1 MYIQD
6 SVILTLK
13 LSAHSAEYARA
24 LRVIGQDLA
33 DLFPERVEIETVGD
47 RFVVSGEGRDKAQRM
62 VASGGRSVPGLKKL
76 LRRNSAADAV
86 DTSLSIIHFTR
97 SYTAEDINLLEKRG
111 IFHRKTGGD
120 GKPDLYSLSER
131 LRMIGRI
138 VDANG
143 GRLTKLF
150 KDGNTIVFHYED
162 KDDETHRAEF
172 SNLTLYKLQQ
182 QYYSQRFTMGVED
195 PWELAL

>member
-1 MYIQD
+1 M
-6 SVILTLK
+6 LTLK
-13 LSAHSAEYARA
+13 LSAHSEEYARA
-24 LRVIGQDLA
+24 LRVIGQELA
-33 DLFPERVEIETVGD
+33 DLFPERVEIEIVGS
-47 RFVVSGEGRDKAQRM
+47 RFVVSGERRDKSQRT
-62 VASGGRSVPGLKKL
+62 VRNGAVTVPGLKKL

-97 SYTAEDINLLEKRG
+97 SYTAEDINLLEEG
-111 IFHRKTGGD
+111 GTFHRKTGGD

-143 GRLTKLF
+143 GRLTKLL

-172 SNLTLYKLQQ
+172 SNLTLYKLQL
-182 QYYSQRFTMGVED
+182 QYYSQRFVPEVKD
-195 PWELAL
+195 PWGSAI

>member
-1 MYIQD
+1 M
-6 SVILTLK
+6 
-13 LSAHSAEYARA
+13 
-24 LRVIGQDLA
+24 
-33 DLFPERVEIETVGD
+33 
-47 RFVVSGEGRDKAQRM
+47 GRT
-62 VASGGRSVPGLKKL
+62 GGGSVPGVKKL

-97 SYTAEDINLLEKRG
+97 SYTAEDINLLEERG
-111 IFHRKTGGD
+111 TFHRKISGD
-120 GKPDLYSLSER
+120 CKPDLYSLSER

-150 KDGNTIVFHYED
+150 KDGNTIVFHYQD
-162 KDDETHRAEF
+162 KDGESHRAEF

-182 QYYSQRFTMGVED
+182 QCYSQRFTPGVKD
-195 PWELAL
+195 PWGSST

>member
-1 MYIQD
+1 M
-6 SVILTLK
+6 K
-13 LSAHSAEYARA
+13 LSAQSEEYARA

-33 DLFPERVEIETVGD
+33 DLFPERVEIETAGD
-47 RFVVSGEGRDKAQRM
+47 SFLVCGKGRGKSQRM
-62 VASGGRSVPGLKKL
+62 VRNGGVTVLGLKKL

-97 SYTAEDINLLEKRG
+97 SYTAEDINLLEERG
-111 IFHRKTGGD
+111 TFHRKTSGD
-120 GKPDLYSLSER
+120 CKPDLYSLSER

-150 KDGNTIVFHYED
+150 KDGNTIVFHYQD
-162 KDDETHRAEF
+162 KDGESHRAEF

-182 QYYSQRFTMGVED
+182 QYYSQRFTPGVKD
-195 PWELAL
+195 PWGSST

>member
-1 MYIQD
+1 MERSSD
-6 SVILTLK
+6 ANVK
-13 LSAHSAEYARA
+13 LSAQSEEYARA

-33 DLFPERVEIETVGD
+33 DLFPERVEIETAGD
-47 RFVVSGEGRDKAQRM
+47 RFLVCGKGRGKSQRM
-62 VASGGRSVPGLKKL
+62 VRSSGVTVLGLKKL

-97 SYTAEDINLLEKRG
+97 SYTAEDINLLEERG
-111 IFHRKTGGD
+111 TFHRKISGD
-120 GKPDLYSLSER
+120 CKPDLYSLSER

-150 KDGNTIVFHYED
+150 KDGNTIVFHCQD
-162 KDDETHRAEF
+162 KDGEGHRAEF

-182 QYYSQRFTMGVED
+182 QCYSQRFTPGVKD
-195 PWELAL
+195 PWGSST

>member
-1 MYIQD
+1 MERSSD
-6 SVILTLK
+6 ANVK
-13 LSAHSAEYARA
+13 LSGQSEEYAHA

-33 DLFPERVEIETVGD
+33 DLFPVRIEIEAARD
-47 RFVVSGEGRDKAQRM
+47 RFFVSGEGHGKSQRI
-62 VASGGRSVPGLKKL
+62 VRNGAVTVPGLKNL

-86 DTSLSIIHFTR
+86 DTSLSMIHFTR
-97 SYTAEDINLLEKRG
+97 MYTAEDINLLEEG
-111 IFHRKTGGD
+111 GTFHRKTGG

-131 LRMIGRI
+131 LRMIGII

-150 KDGNTIVFHYED
+150 KDGNTIVFHYQN
-162 KDDETHRAEF
+162 KDGETHRAEF

-182 QYYSQRFTMGVED
+182 QYYSQRYV
-195 PWELAL
+195 P